1 MFLAWNE
8 IKRNKIKFSLVIGI
22 LVLISYL
29 LFLLSGLANGLI
41 KMNTEGIEK
50 WNADAIILKK
60 DANQTVEQSLFNIS
74 KVQNTYEKS
83 TTLKQQGVIISNHH
97 REENALLFGVTHKS
111 FLIPPIIK
119 GHQVESSNEI
129 VIDQTLADKGF
140 KIGDI
145 LSLSQSDEKLK
156 VVGIVE
162 SAKYNASPVL
172 FSNNQTIEKLNPK
185 LSKDKT
191 NAIVIKDSNW
201 KNHKLNNL
209 PGYKAQNLT
218 LNFMIVFLFI
228 ISATVIGVF
237 LYVITLQKTHLFGVL
252 KAQGFTNGYLAKM
265 VFAQTFIL
273 SLIGTII
280 GFLLT
285 LLTGTFLPPVVP
297 IHFNLLTMLIYGIVL
312 IIISLLGS
320 LFSVLSIIKIN
331 PLKAIG

>member
-201 KNHKLNNL
+201 KNHKL

-252 KAQGFTNGYLAKM
+252 KAQGFTNCYLAKM

>member
-1 MFLAWNE
+1 
-8 IKRNKIKFSLVIGI
+8 
-22 LVLISYL
+22 
-29 LFLLSGLANGLI
+29 
-41 KMNTEGIEK
+41 MNTEGIEK

-74 KVQNTYEKS
+74 KVQNTYEQS

-97 REENALLFGVTHKS
+97 HEENALLFGVTHKS

-119 GHQVESSNEI
+119 GHQVESSNEV
-129 VIDQTLADKGF
+129 VIDQSLADKGF

-172 FSNNQTIEKLNPK
+172 FSNNKTIEKLNPK

-191 NAIVIKDSNW
+191 NAIVVKDSNW
-201 KNHKLNNL
+201 KNHKLNKDLESISISQFIKNL

-285 LLTGTFLPPVVP
+285 LLTGTFLPSVVP